1 LLSDKPRIIC
11 IFTPVLCIA
20 KTTAILLCFFL
31 GFIGIHQFYLK
42 NNLKGILYL
51 IFSWT
56 LIPLLFA
63 IYDFIMLLSI
73 DEEKFNDKYN
83 NPNPIGKLGLFGSK
97 KIKSGLSQYFNEY
110 PQVSKESEDFIEK
123 TLPKIIINGRV
134 KGRQNSEI
142 VNNQIQTFIEEQIS
156 ISGLDE
162 KQEIKNYISNA
173 IKIEIGGIDEV
184 INETYFGT
192 IITDFLSDDALDPE
206 EIEELKNKAIELN
219 IEKYKTTE
227 SIRKEYKYYVKN
239 WEFDNGI
246 IAEVPSDF
254 ILNKN
259 EKCIYRKNNVE
270 ILEQKEVTKRI
281 NYSGPRAR
289 VKIAK
294 GISYNFGSYNY
305 STEKETKRISK
316 GIGILN
322 ITTKRILFKTAEKS
336 TTIRLSAIVDLKQF
350 NDGIMIFKS
359 TGNPLIIID
368 ENGLDLYQSVN
379 GAIRIMNK

>member
-1 LLSDKPRIIC
+1 MKN
-11 IFTPVLCIA
+11 
-20 KTTAILLCFFL
+20 KTTAILLCLFL
-31 GFIGIHQFYLK
+31 GGIGIHQFYLK
-42 NNLKGILYL
+42 KTLKGVLYL
-51 IFSWT
+51 LFSWT
-56 LIPLLFA
+56 FIPLLIA
-63 IYDFIMLLSI
+63 VVDFILLLI
-73 DEEKFNDKYN
+73 MDEEKFNEKYN
-83 NPNPIGKLGLFGSK
+83 NPNQTNTLGLFGSK
-97 KIKSGLSQYFNEY
+97 KIKSGLIQYFNEY
-110 PQVSKESEDFIEK
+110 PEVSEESSNFIEN
-123 TLPKIIINGRV
+123 TLPKIIASGKI
-134 KGRQNSEI
+134 KGQQNSEI
-142 VNNQIQTFIEEQIS
+142 VNNQIQTFIEEQVS

-162 KQEIKNYISNA
+162 KKEIKDHILSA

-192 IITDFLSDDALDPE
+192 IVTEFLSDDALDPQ

-219 IEKYKTTE
+219 IDRYKTTE
-227 SIRKEYKYYVKN
+227 NIRKEYKYYVKN

-246 IAEVPSDF
+246 IAEVHSDF

-259 EKCIYRKNNVE
+259 EKCIYRKNNIE

-305 STEKETKRISK
+305 STEKETKQISK
-316 GIGILN
+316 GVGVLN
-322 ITTKRILFKTAEKS
+322 ITTKRILFKTSEKS

-350 NDGIMIFKS
+350 DDGLMIFKS
-359 TGNPLIIID
+359 TGNPLIILD
-368 ENGLDLYQSVN
+368 KNGLDLHQSVN